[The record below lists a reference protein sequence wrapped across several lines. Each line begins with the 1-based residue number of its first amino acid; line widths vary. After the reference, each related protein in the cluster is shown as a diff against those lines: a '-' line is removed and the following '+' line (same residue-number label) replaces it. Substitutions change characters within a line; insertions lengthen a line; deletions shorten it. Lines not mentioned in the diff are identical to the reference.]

1 MPTNR
6 NRSGLLTESSSLF
19 PDNITQEISP
29 ADLRSWIADG
39 TTSFVTQK
47 DKSTLENAIYEA
59 RSSALASAA
68 TTDLSTASGNYVH
81 ITGTT
86 TITSFGTCSPGAR
99 FVLVFDGV
107 LILTYNATS
116 LIIPGSAN
124 KTTAAGDAC
133 MIISEGSGNWKIVG
147 YFSISGSGGGGGT
160 PGGSDGQIQ
169 YNNGGSFGGVNH
181 LTWDDVTNVLLLKN
195 PTIGGSPGNGHFH
208 MHSINVSAPSGVTDY
223 ITVYADK
230 SPKQIGARFETDA
243 YTSALQFGATA
254 NRVYSL
260 PDATG
265 NVLVDTVIPSLNN
278 GTSAG
283 EIRLKEATANGSN
296 YVAIKS
302 PASLA
307 ADYSVT
313 LPTAAG
319 TAGDFLQYG
328 TGGDLAW
335 ANPNTFG
342 FFRSFRIGTQGTGVN
357 GNTVTISNS
366 VMIPAG
372 AFSAG
377 DMATILVQFYKTG
390 GVARVFNTQIL
401 INTSNS
407 ISGATVLA
415 TLVNGASALYSAG
428 VREMSIFSTGG
439 AGQSLIK
446 NTTSPSTDFNTYGV
460 FATNA
465 ASLVTIDWSV
475 TQYLIH
481 TLAQSGGPTPGE
493 IGYSAG
499 LSITSR

>member
-1 MPTNR
+1 
-6 NRSGLLTESSSLF
+6 
-19 PDNITQEISP
+19 
-29 ADLRSWIADG
+29 
-39 TTSFVTQK
+39 
-47 DKSTLENAIYEA
+47 
-59 RSSALASAA
+59 
-68 TTDLSTASGNYVH
+68 
-81 ITGTT
+81 
-86 TITSFGTCSPGAR
+86 
-99 FVLVFDGV
+99 
-107 LILTYNATS
+107 
-116 LIIPGSAN
+116 
-124 KTTAAGDAC
+124 

-147 YFSISGSGGGGGT
+147 YFAISGSGGGGT
-160 PGGSDGQIQ
+160 PGGADGQIQ

-181 LTWDDVTNVLLLKN
+181 LTWDDVTSVLLLKN
-195 PTIGGSPGNGHFH
+195 PTIGGSAGNGHFH
-208 MHSINVSAPSGVTDY
+208 MHSINTSAPSGVTDY
-223 ITVYADK
+223 VTIYADK

-254 NRVYSL
+254 DRVYSL

-265 NVLVDTVIPSLNN
+265 NMLVDTVIPSLNN

-415 TLVNGASALYSAG
+415 TLQNGATALYSAG